1 MLKKLFLFFVLIFF
15 IGCGSE
21 KATEASQEPAK
32 EDNSS
37 MSIVITDKKT
47 GDTWIQILVPDDA
60 TDIQI
65 SEKMAEYVKK
75 SLDNGRKDFIIH
87 AYGDQRFWNKV
98 GIGTHGYTIVKNGQ
112 NIESFAK
119 GKDYIPS
126 EEEKE
131 LYIEY
136 YHAVSNLIETGE
148 KEKEA
153 RENIINIMSTRKEKS
168 KQDIEKTLNK
178 VENYLKLKDS
188 NETTNTQE
196 DNSDDVS
203 YEDFKKVK
211 GFEYY
216 LEEKGKN
223 IKVDDKMIQTYLK
236 QEKINMSVDDFKKLQ
251 HKVIEWDKNRNK

>member
-1 MLKKLFLFFVLIFF
+1 MLKKIFLFLVLIFF

-21 KATEASQEPAK
+21 KAIEAPQEPIK
-32 EDNSS
+32 EDDSS
-37 MSIVITDKKT
+37 MSVVITDKKT

-65 SEKMAEYVKK
+65 AEKMAEYVKK
-75 SLDNGRKDFIIH
+75 HLDDGKKDFIIH

-119 GKDYIPS
+119 GKNYIPS
-126 EEEKE
+126 EDEKE

-153 RENIINIMSTRKEKS
+153 RETIINIMSTRKEKS
-168 KQDIEKTLNK
+168 KQDIEETLSK

-188 NETTNTQE
+188 NEASSNQE

-223 IKVDDKMIQTYLK
+223 IKVDDKMIQVYLK
-236 QEKINMSVDDFKKLQ
+236 QENINMSVEDFKKLQ
-251 HKVIEWDKNRNK
+251 HRVIEWDKNRNK

>member
-1 MLKKLFLFFVLIFF
+1 MSKKIFLFLVLIFF

-21 KATEASQEPAK
+21 KAIEAPQEPIK

-37 MSIVITDKKT
+37 MSVVITDKKT

-65 SEKMAEYVKK
+65 GEKMAEYVKK
-75 SLDNGRKDFIIH
+75 YLDDGKKDFIIH
-87 AYGDQRFWNKV
+87 AYGDQRFWNKTS
-98 GIGTHGYTIVKNGQ
+98 GTHGYTIVRNGQ
-112 NIESFAK
+112 NVESFAK
-119 GKDYIPS
+119 GKNYIPS
-126 EEEKE
+126 EDEKE

-153 RENIINIMSTRKEKS
+153 RETIINIMSTRKEKS
-168 KQDIEKTLNK
+168 KQDIEETLSK

-188 NETTNTQE
+188 NEVSSNRE

-216 LEEKGKN
+216 LEEKGKDAN
-223 IKVDDKMIQTYLK
+223 DESIKAYLK
-236 QEKINMSVDDFKKLQ
+236 EEKIGLSVEEFKVLQ
-251 HKVIEWDKNRNK
+251 ERVIEWDKNRNK

>member
-1 MLKKLFLFFVLIFF
+1 MLKKIFLFLVLIFF

-21 KATEASQEPAK
+21 KAIEAPQEPIK

-37 MSIVITDKKT
+37 MSVVITDKKT

-65 SEKMAEYVKK
+65 GEKMAEYVKK
-75 SLDNGRKDFIIH
+75 YLDDGKKDFIIH
-87 AYGDQRFWNKV
+87 AYGDQRFWNKTS
-98 GIGTHGYTIVKNGQ
+98 GTHGYTIVRNGQ
-112 NIESFAK
+112 NVESFAK
-119 GKDYIPS
+119 GKNYIPS
-126 EEEKE
+126 EDEKE

-153 RENIINIMSTRKEKS
+153 RETIINIMSTRKEKS
-168 KQDIEKTLNK
+168 KQDIEETLSK

-188 NETTNTQE
+188 DEVSNNQE

-216 LEEKGKN
+216 LEEKGKDIN
-223 IKVDDKMIQTYLK
+223 DKAIKSYLK
-236 QEKINMSVDDFKKLQ
+236 EEKIDLSVEEFKALQ
-251 HKVIEWDKNRNK
+251 EKVIEWDKNRNK